1 MFGKWFKIKRN
12 VADYS
17 GPRLKAVLQQ
27 WHGIEPRSD
36 FESCVWRR
44 IRTAAVAES
53 NAHGFWVILRGW
65 LVAEPAWVHAMAATA
80 GLLVGV
86 AMALPAP
93 QTRTGTYSAA
103 PLLHSQTL
111 AGAYLTMVSGGSR

>member
-17 GPRLKAVLQQ
+17 GPRLKALLQQ

-44 IRTAAVAES
+44 IRAVAAEES
-53 NAHGFWVILRGW
+53 TAPGFWVILRGW
-65 LVAEPAWVHAMAATA
+65 LSTEPPWVHAVAATL
-80 GLLVGV
+80 GILVGV
-86 AMALPAP
+86 SLALSMP
-93 QTRTGTYSAA
+93 QTRTGPEFAT
-103 PLLHSQTL
+103 PLVQVQSLTD
-111 AGAYLTMVSGGSR
+111 AYLTMVSGGTR